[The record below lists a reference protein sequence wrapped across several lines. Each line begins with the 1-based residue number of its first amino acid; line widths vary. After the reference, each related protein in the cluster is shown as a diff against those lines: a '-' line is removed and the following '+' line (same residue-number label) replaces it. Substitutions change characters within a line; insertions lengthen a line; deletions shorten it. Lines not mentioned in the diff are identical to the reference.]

1 MKMYYD
7 QDRRKVAIATTY
19 PVDAVVL
26 FDVSSG
32 YHAPVF
38 KALDNK
44 QNDTECPLEYL
55 NLFLQSRSNET
66 VSSLIYFYEQA
77 ATMFSSTLDADLDR
91 KVSELTMYL
100 ATIPGVLPSD
110 MIAWVTD
117 HIPVPSNI
125 MDEYRSDM
133 EGIYTREKT
142 YIKSEYLEYAA
153 LIMYS
158 KLLLP
163 IIGEYFRKLNMRYKS
178 LASDFFTA
186 YSSDMVEVKTHVE
199 MLVVETL
206 QPLLGQLPGV
216 NKIIEFIQMSVSTCQ
231 INEAEIIIDRQLSM
245 EDINQYI
252 FAIMFTRKMVSAALY
267 GLPHNN
273 LASRLATSI
282 RSVLG
287 ATGRTKIALNNDGVA
302 KESTEDVKGVYD
314 DTHAQYSLS
323 VGNITILQY
332 CVTDEYLLPVLGN
345 KINPEYHYWLSTQLN
360 RNPVYITQ
368 LHISIIASVL
378 SNVISPIIL
387 SHCDSPTLVN
397 LLSICHCLLKDKY
410 TEIAELA
417 ISFPYVQANKEPAV
431 EDVKL
436 RLTAAHINLLE
447 RYFPLKTRK
456 GVLTI
461 AGYINEMIIPSLQYV
476 LIHSTGGNTV
486 LVNSDTLTKYVGFM
500 CDAPTLVD
508 PPAPPEY

>member
-1 MKMYYD
+1 
-7 QDRRKVAIATTY
+7 
-19 PVDAVVL
+19 
-26 FDVSSG
+26 
-32 YHAPVF
+32 
-38 KALDNK
+38 
-44 QNDTECPLEYL
+44 
-55 NLFLQSRSNET
+55 
-66 VSSLIYFYEQA
+66 
-77 ATMFSSTLDADLDR
+77 
-91 KVSELTMYL
+91 
-100 ATIPGVLPSD
+100 
-110 MIAWVTD
+110 
-117 HIPVPSNI
+117 
-125 MDEYRSDM
+125 MDEYKADM

-163 IIGEYFRKLNMRYKS
+163 IIGEYFRKLNMRYKT

-186 YSSDMVEVKTHVE
+186 YSSDMTDVKTHVE
-199 MLVVETL
+199 MLVIETI
-206 QPLLGQLPGV
+206 QPLLDQLPGV
-216 NKIIEFIQMSVSTCQ
+216 EKILEFIRMSVSTCQ

-287 ATGRTKIALNNDGVA
+287 ATGRTKITLNNDGVA
-302 KESTEDVKGVYD
+302 KENSEDVKGVYD

-332 CVTDEYLLPVLGN
+332 CVTDEYLLPVLGDR
-345 KINPEYHYWLSTQLN
+345 INHDYHRWLSVQLN
-360 RNPVYITQ
+360 KSPVYITQ
-368 LHISIIASVL
+368 LHISIIASL
-378 SNVISPIIL
+378 LGNVISPIIL

-397 LLSICHCLLKDKY
+397 LLSISHCLLKNTY
-410 TEIAELA
+410 PEVAELA
-417 ISFPYVQANKEPAV
+417 ISFPYLQANKEPAV

-436 RLTAAHINLLE
+436 RLTAAHSNLLE
-447 RYFPLKTRK
+447 RFFPIKTRK

-461 AGYINEMIIPSLQYV
+461 ASYINEMIIPSLQYV
-476 LIHSTGGNTV
+476 LINPIAERSV
-486 LVNSDTLTKYVGFM
+486 VVNSDTLTKYIGFM
-500 CDAPTLVD
+500 CNAPTILD
-508 PPAPPEY
+508 PPPPFH